1 MIAVGATGPQGPP
14 GNFACVIIIII
25 FIRHMTGQQGTEC
38 TKSCP
43 IKCNK
48 PKIVSDTHTNTENRP
63 NIKTSK
69 QTNIKSGVRQL
80 TMTNTVLDRTNAVI
94 REIYRFY

>member
-1 MIAVGATGPQGPP
+1 
-14 GNFACVIIIII
+14 
-25 FIRHMTGQQGTEC
+25 MTGQQGTEC

-48 PKIVSDTHTNTENRP
+48 PKIVSDTHTHTNTENRP

-69 QTNIKSGVRQL
+69 QTNIKSGVKQL
-80 TMTNTVLDRTNAVI
+80 TTTTNTVLDRANAVI